1 MFLTFGYVE
10 IKRNRSEWRNMIYCV
25 IYNDS
30 LCVTPSRSGLE
41 FIPIAPRSLYKPCR
55 HILFSNAAQ
64 HAYAVLRPVPV
75 FQLAPIRV
83 FSPHLFHH
91 TGIIAAYLLPKS
103 LACKFLVILGSLTTK
118 PSSSLLMHT

>member
-1 MFLTFGYVE
+1 
-10 IKRNRSEWRNMIYCV
+10 MIYCV

-41 FIPIAPRSLYKPCR
+41 FIPIAPRSLCR

-91 TGIIAAYLLPKS
+91 TSIMPAHLLPKS